1 MSSTEPGAADPAP
14 PTLPSLAVATTFPTA
29 GLCESSMGFPTP
41 FADLGGEDDAT
52 AACISGVPSSSM
64 ATSVALTPPPHHKLV
79 VAARA
84 AVDKD
89 KSPRSTLD
97 AADGFPFSGSEMSED
112 NDDDDKAAVGEVG
125 ITTTTKAGDS
135 SSAMPSDTAMPLTS
149 LEKQVSLP
157 EQQLK
162 GAGQHLPTVP
172 PGGLVQRSH
181 SVVSPESVGVV
192 GPEVLGGAPSMPL
205 PAQPPPPSE
214 DPLHPLAQPPPPLP
228 PQPQPQQQL
237 TLAGKPF
244 VTAQDQ
250 ERLGQEQEKV
260 RGIRGVHQVSKH
272 AKERRESLPLPFLCN
287 PHNTP
292 RCGAGRT
299 PEAKECSF
307 LPSFLPS
314 FLQKKKRETRSPTH
328 SSPSPHLSLP
338 CHLLSPPLPSP
349 RTHRTHPFS
358 FPLENDTQIMR

>member
-14 PTLPSLAVATTFPTA
+14 PMLPSLAVATTFPTA

-52 AACISGVPSSSM
+52 AACISGVPSSTM

-97 AADGFPFSGSEMSED
+97 PADGFPFSGSEMSED
-112 NDDDDKAAVGEVG
+112 NDDDDNKAAVGEGEVG

-192 GPEVLGGAPSMPL
+192 GPEVLGGPPSMPL
-205 PAQPPPPSE
+205 AAQPPPPPV
-214 DPLHPLAQPPPPLP
+214 DPLHPLAQPPPAL
-228 PQPQPQQQL
+228 PQQPL

-250 ERLGQEQEKV
+250 EQLGQEQEKV

-307 LPSFLPS
+307 PPSFLPS
-314 FLQKKKRETRSPTH
+314 FLTQKERNPFTDSLISLSTPL
-328 SSPSPHLSLP
+328 SSLSSSLP
-338 CHLLSPPLPSP
+338 SPPLPSH
-349 RTHRTHPFS
+349 TSHS
-358 FPLENDTQIMR
+358 PLFLSSRKRHTNHAMIR